1 MEAKNLHVA
10 VAALALLTT
19 SCGGTSG
26 SAVTTSGPG
35 SLPQAGIALPRE
47 VSALPPLASAAP
59 SPSLTAASSPAP
71 SVAAFGADTDYAKAE
86 VAKLVNESSLSRFE
100 VLNNILRAMAQTHYE
115 DPAVV
120 GRGPYLAM
128 VSWTEDQ
135 GWRQV
140 KQVVQ
145 WQVES
150 WMTKVAGVDVNRVQV
165 YFPRTRADGAAQLTR
180 IQLDVVEPPRM
191 SDDGVSYADYG
202 RWSLVTSYFG
212 GWSAYL
218 AATADRNAGGTGIV
232 KIHEYYPP
240 GTSNGIP
247 WETKGVLHRSGAS
260 GAGRV
265 VYPGNQCPTPP
276 SSESCQTTSTEVTYV
291 YDGST
296 VTLKDGAD
304 PVISRD
310 RTRVVD
316 LVNRYGLF
324 DAATGAAADID
335 SGFPVLFDDAQG
347 VQRMGY
353 YGSWQ
358 GRHQLWKGDP
368 ENAAL
373 PPGTVVTRADVA
385 PGKVAPSYATSG
397 GYTGI
402 LVKRELVPASIAEIT
417 GLYLEIFITE
427 AFRLYPDGQGGWCRK
442 EGTVESVVYNAERFS
457 CATPDARPFTEADFA
472 AFDMD
477 YSGATP
483 RGPTAVYWDWQ
494 AGVAT
499 ILMYVWAGPW
509 GPAGFYEAEFSG
521 VSLAWEL
528 KLPFTPFVPPAQELE
543 LAMITSRRAY
553 ISWNGLEWVQKQLL
567 SIDPATWVPTF
578 GPDDT
583 PYILELGREYPVY
596 APGGS
601 YIVTRTDAGFEV
613 RAELLKVA
621 NPVNLATFLEPG
633 TTFREAFV
641 PMGGRP
647 SEYRYGTDKAS
658 ADFMRLSYL
667 SVGEYAPPE
676 ATAGTLVTNP
686 KSGLLALRD
695 GQPTGLQ
702 FNWEYPVPGASD
714 GVQEFLLDGEA
725 FLLLDD
731 PLRFAAI
738 PLVNGAGQARHYQ
751 LQFDGNWLQGLPDI
765 YREIGEAGSVVTQ
778 AIADKA
784 VVIPDGTG
792 VTDPID
798 GRTYVFKQLQID
810 EYLYPTG
817 AEPLDLAPASA
828 LSLDDLPGYVD
839 PVPPMRQMDP
849 NARLLYSEGKPVG

>member
-1 MEAKNLHVA
+1 V
-10 VAALALLTT
+10 
-19 SCGGTSG
+19 
-26 SAVTTSGPG
+26 
-35 SLPQAGIALPRE
+35 
-47 VSALPPLASAAP
+47 
-59 SPSLTAASSPAP
+59 AASSPAP
-71 SVAAFGADTDYAKAE
+71 SVAALGADTDYAMAE
-86 VAKLVNESSLSRFE
+86 TAKFVNESSLSRFE
-100 VLNNILRAMAQTHYE
+100 VLNTILRAMAQTHYE

-150 WMTKVAGVDVNRVQV
+150 WMTTVGGVDVNRVQV
-165 YFPRTRADGAAQLTR
+165 YFPRTLADGAAQLIR

-191 SDDGVSYADYG
+191 SEDGVSYADYG
-202 RWSLVTSYFG
+202 RWSLVASYHG
-212 GWSAYL
+212 GRSAYL
-218 AATADRNAGGTGIV
+218 AATADRDAGDTGIV

-247 WETKGVLHRSGAS
+247 WETKGVLHQSSAA

-265 VYPGNQCPTPP
+265 VYPGNLCPTPP

-316 LVNRYGLF
+316 LVTRYGLF
-324 DAATGAAADID
+324 DAATGASADIR
-335 SGFPVLFDDAQG
+335 SGFPIYFADAQG
-347 VQRMGY
+347 DQRMGY

-358 GRHQLWKGDP
+358 GRHQIWRGDP

-373 PPGTVVTRADVA
+373 PKGTVVTRADVA
-385 PGKVAPSYATSG
+385 RGKVAPSYATSG
-397 GYTGI
+397 GYPGI

-417 GLYLEIFITE
+417 GLSLEISTSE

-442 EGTVESVVYNAERFS
+442 EGTVESVVNNAERFS
-457 CATPDARPFTEADFA
+457 CATPDARPWTEADFA
-472 AFDMD
+472 TFDVD
-477 YSGATP
+477 YNGATP
-483 RGPTAVYWDWQ
+483 RGPLAIYWDSQ

-499 ILMYVWAGPW
+499 ILTYVGAGAW
-509 GPAGFYEAEFSG
+509 GPAGFYQTEFSG

-528 KLPFTPFVPPAQELE
+528 MLPATPFVPPAQELE
-543 LAMITSRRAY
+543 LAMITSKRAY
-553 ISWNGLEWVQKQLL
+553 ISWNGTAWVLKQLL
-567 SIDPATWVPTF
+567 SIDQATWVPTF

-583 PYILELGREYPVY
+583 PYTLEPGREYPVY
-596 APGGS
+596 TPGGN
-601 YIVTRTDAGFEV
+601 YVVTRTDAGVDV
-613 RAELLKVA
+613 RAELLRVA
-621 NPVNLATFLEPG
+621 NPANLATFLEPG
-633 TTFREAFV
+633 TTFRESFV

-647 SEYRYGTDKAS
+647 SEYRYGTDEAGGG
-658 ADFMRLSYL
+658 FMQLSYL

-676 ATAGTLVTNP
+676 ATVGTLVTNP
-686 KSGLLALRD
+686 KNGLLALRD

-702 FNWEYPVPGASD
+702 FNWEYPVPGLSD
-714 GVQEFLLDGEA
+714 GLQEFLVDGEA

-738 PLVNGAGQARHYQ
+738 PLVNGAGQVRHYQ
-751 LQFDGNWLQGLPDI
+751 LQFDGNWLQGLPDSSP
-765 YREIGEAGSVVTQ
+765 ELGEAGAVVTQ
-778 AIADKA
+778 AIADKV
-784 VVIPDGTG
+784 VVIPDGTE
-792 VTDPID
+792 VVDPIG
-798 GRTYVFKQLQID
+798 GRIYVFKQLQID

-839 PVPPMRQMDP
+839 PDPPMRQMDP
-849 NARLLYSEGKPVG
+849 NARLLYSEGKLVQ